1 MDPPL
6 PSESTG
12 TGPVADMLWAAA
24 ITAVLILI
32 TGAGLGLGSLF
43 YTASILLFSA
53 MAGLI
58 LGYWPARTDFGWAN
72 RATLLRGCLVVVLIS
87 LAPFAERLGDWM
99 WIYGT
104 ACLVALI
111 LDGVDGAI
119 ARRTGSQTAF
129 GARFDMELDAVFI
142 LGLCVA
148 VLASGKAGAWVLAL
162 GLMRY
167 GFVMAS
173 LTLPFLNRPLPESF
187 RRKTVCVWQ
196 VVTLMIAVLPIVST
210 SFASWTLATALILL
224 SYSFLVDLYWLY
236 QRRN

>member
-1 MDPPL
+1 MDSPL

-12 TGPVADMLWAAA
+12 PGPVADILWAAA
-24 ITAVLILI
+24 ITAVLVLI
-32 TGAGLGLGSLF
+32 TGAELGLGPVF
-43 YTASILLFSA
+43 YTASILLFSV
-53 MAGLI
+53 MAGLV

-87 LAPFAERLGDWM
+87 LAPFAAHLGSGLWL
-99 WIYGT
+99 YGI

-142 LGLCVA
+142 LGLCLA
-148 VLASGKAGAWVLAL
+148 VLALGKAGVWVLAL

-167 GFVMAS
+167 GFVLAS
-173 LTLPFLNRPLPESF
+173 LALPFMNRPLPESF

-196 VVTLMIAVLPIVST
+196 VVTLMIALLPVAST